1 MLNLTPKYV
10 FEVNGCTSLIYH
22 GTVGFGLPK
31 HEHTYSH
38 VTYVASGSIV
48 IRKEGVEKII
58 NKSNQPLNLKANEWH
73 EIEVLEDDTV
83 FVNVFSEFM
92 SKPIDKGIY

>member
-1 MLNLTPKYV
+1 MLTLEPRYV
-10 FEVNGCTSLIYH
+10 FDVNGCISLIYH
-22 GTVGFGLPK
+22 GAVGFGLPK

-48 IRKEGVEKII
+48 IRKDGIEKII
-58 NKSNQPLNLKANEWH
+58 NKNNQPLNLKANEWH

-83 FVNVFSEFM
+83 FVNVFSDPT
-92 SKPIDKGIY
+92 K